1 MHFTAIA
8 ADGSQMYPSDSK
20 RESGGGR
27 VGDEDN
33 RGVSSEERGHVD
45 VSRMR
50 LSICLFKKQQLSNCL

>member
-8 ADGSQMYPSDSK
+8 ADGSHMYPSDSK
-20 RESGGGR
+20 RESRGGR

-50 LSICLFKKQQLSNCL
+50 LSICLFKK